1 MINIL
6 AGLSWCCAA
15 PMSKYPVVNPSGN
28 TPGIPAARASAPW
41 LGRLFS
47 AKLPLAALTKKV
59 PVVLA
64 MKLKFLT
71 IPEVE
76 PELLLYAPQFNMV
89 VPAPLTSRKPNAEF
103 ASAKQLAYGLRRRP
117 RIYMEAISSVGI
129 CNTVCCTEG
138 ELSPSVLAP
147 ELDCNA
153 EVIII

>member
-103 ASAKQLAYGLRRRP
+103 ASANSWSIAGCVVDPEFTWK
-117 RIYMEAISSVGI
+117 
-129 CNTVCCTEG
+129 
-138 ELSPSVLAP
+138 PSLPLEYATQFVAQR
-147 ELDCNA
+147 ES
-153 EVIII
+153 